1 MMMDFLSL
9 LVQILTALGF
19 TTIISE
25 IVYTWYKRYEL
36 RRQKIQRIKYFL
48 GLCDE
53 QTITLIRNFVPY
65 KVFTAETAYLE
76 ARLKSNLL
84 MSPAQEW
91 LQYGYDF
98 NRRANIVICDSLF
111 VKIFR
116 KYY

>member
-1 MMMDFLSL
+1 MNFLSL
-9 LVQILTALGF
+9 FVQILTALGF

-25 IVYTWYKRYEL
+25 IVYTWYKRYKV
-36 RRQKIQRIKYFL
+36 RRIKIQRIKYFL

-53 QTITLIRNFVPY
+53 QTIALIRECVPQR
-65 KVFTAETAYLE
+65 VFSPDTAHLE
-76 ARLKSNLL
+76 AQLKSNLL

-98 NRRANIVICDSLF
+98 NRRATIVICDSLF